1 MIERGQILDIKK
13 ENAILSCLL
22 HTPDLWYEY
31 DLNASD
37 FNNQI
42 TRNIFTVLQAISTQ
56 IEKRKGNLDFSPLQ
70 IDSVAK
76 KIGITI
82 DLDNIRDLR
91 DAVGEDGCVH
101 VESFMSYV
109 QDLEDINLRLR
120 LFDAGKETEAFAVN
134 QSIDSTTALL
144 KAENAILSIED
155 SITEINEPHQI
166 EFDGDDHF
174 AECLTRGQT
183 GIQPGVSTGFRRFDD
198 AVGGCRAGSLTVF
211 AARAKVGKSLLAS
224 NIALNV
230 FQKHGLEIPVLY
242 LDTEMPTSEVRLRL
256 WGILAGVNYRSI
268 EKGDLT
274 EEEKDKLSDAR
285 KYLKTLPLYHLYMPD
300 YRPEGLQRLVRKWKN
315 SKGVGLLIY
324 DYIKLPDDS
333 GWGTTQE
340 WQKIGYL
347 TNTLKNRIGG
357 QLGIPVVSF
366 AQLNRSGIQQ
376 AQIGEVDE
384 SSIGGSDRIVQ
395 YCSTLAIFRKANNLE
410 MFGAPDADAPEWKRY
425 GRYANRFM
433 HVQCTRCGGDDSD
446 PIPMFLNGKD
456 TKITESGDFI
466 PYGSNT
472 PLSDTISKQIARTFT
487 KDS

>member
-1 MIERGQILDIKK
+1 MTERSQILDVKK

-22 HTPDLWYEY
+22 HTPNLFYECDLV
-31 DLNASD
+31 ASD

-42 TRNIFTVLQAISTQ
+42 TRNIFTVLQAIAAQT
-56 IEKRKGNLDFSPLQ
+56 EKRKGNLDFSPLQ

-76 KIGITI
+76 KLGIVI
-82 DLDNIRDLR
+82 NLEDIRDLC

-101 VESFMSYV
+101 IESFASYV

-120 LFDAGKETEAFAVN
+120 LFDAGKEAEALAVN
-134 QSIDSTTALL
+134 QSIDPTTALL

-155 SITEINEPHQI
+155 SITQMNEPHQI
-166 EFDGDDHF
+166 EFNGDEHF
-174 AECLTRGQT
+174 EECMTRGKT
-183 GIQPGVSTGFRRFDD
+183 GLQPGIRTGFRRFDD
-198 AVGGCRAGSLTVF
+198 AVGGCRPGSLTVF
-211 AARAKVGKSLLAS
+211 AARAKVGKSLLAT

-230 FQKHGLEIPVLY
+230 FQQHGMEVPVLY
-242 LDTEMPTSEVRLRL
+242 LDTEMPTSEVRLRM

-274 EEEKDKLSDAR
+274 PEELDKLNEAR

-300 YRPEGLQRLVRKWKN
+300 YRPEGLHRLVRKWKN
-315 SKGVGLLIY
+315 SKGIGLLIY
-324 DYIKLPDDS
+324 DYIKLPDDT
-333 GWGTTQE
+333 GWGTAQE

-347 TNTLKNRIGG
+347 TNTLKNKIGG
-357 QLGIPVVSF
+357 QLNIPVISF

-376 AQIGEVDE
+376 AQEGEVDE

-395 YCSTLAIFRKANNLE
+395 YCSTLAIFRKANNRE
-410 MFGAPDADAPEWKRY
+410 MLGTPEPDAPDWKRY

-433 HVQCTRCGGDDSD
+433 HIQCTRCGGDDAD

-456 TKITESGDFI
+456 TKITESGDYI
-466 PYGSNT
+466 PYGSDT
-472 PLSDTISKQIARTFT
+472 PLSDTISKQIARTLI
-487 KDS
+487 KSV